1 MQQAAEGEPVT
12 DAMVGHWDACLSCMA
27 CVTAC
32 PSGVAYDQL
41 IEAVRPQVERNWART
56 RADRLFRA
64 LIFGLFP
71 YPRRLRVAAVFGL
84 AYQRLGL
91 RALVRAT
98 GMGRILPAR
107 LRALESLMP
116 SVRLGSALRDLPE
129 RTAPTSPADRLPG
142 GAPRRRV
149 GMLTGCVQRVF
160 FAQVN
165 EATARVLAAEGCEVI
180 APTDQACCGALSEHA
195 GREPEALDRARRL
208 IEVFERANVDTVV
221 ANVAGCGSNLKDYG
235 RLLADDPVFAERAAS
250 FAAKVR
256 DVTEVL
262 AELEPIAPRH
272 PIAATV
278 AYHDACHL
286 AHAQGVRSQPREV
299 LRTIPGI
306 ELADLPEAEICCGSA
321 GIYNLVAPQAA
332 EELGQR
338 KAANIASV
346 GPDAVATA
354 NAGCLLQI
362 GRHTQGGIPLFHP
375 VELLDASIRGVNP
388 LRG

>member
-1 MQQAAEGEPVT
+1 M
-12 DAMVGHWDACLSCMA
+12 
-27 CVTAC
+27 
-32 PSGVAYDQL
+32 
-41 IEAVRPQVERNWART
+41 
-56 RADRLFRA
+56 
-64 LIFGLFP
+64 
-71 YPRRLRVAAVFGL
+71 
-84 AYQRLGL
+84 
-91 RALVRAT
+91 
-98 GMGRILPAR
+98 
-107 LRALESLMP
+107 
-116 SVRLGSALRDLPE
+116 
-129 RTAPTSPADRLPG
+129 
-142 GAPRRRV
+142 
-149 GMLTGCVQRVF
+149 
-160 FAQVN
+160 
-165 EATARVLAAEGCEVI
+165 
-180 APTDQACCGALSEHA
+180 
-195 GREPEALDRARRL
+195 
-208 IEVFERANVDTVV
+208 FERANVDTVV

-388 LRG
+388 LRR